1 MIVIYAVLP
10 ILVISFLV
18 ISGSATYMMALNKC
32 MRTAAGDL
40 LWEWDR
46 NTYIDLLYTCV
57 RQGTQQL
64 EIVVTRWG

>member
-18 ISGSATYMMALNKC
+18 ISGSATYMMALNNC
-32 MRTAAGDL
+32 MRTTAGDL